1 MLVLWHVANSVVRR
15 LSYVQVVQCVC
26 GVCLRSD
33 RATAEQSSGMLV
45 QCAEQWCSRAEQWHV
60 GAVRRAVVQQSSG
73 AAEQSSENLFLPVRI
88 GDG

>member
-45 QCAEQWCSRAEQWHV
+45 QCAEQWCSRA
-60 GAVRRAVVQQSSG
+60 AR
-73 AAEQSSENLFLPVRI
+73 SENVFLPVRI